1 MKVADGFWLSKK
13 GYEVN
18 YASQAYK
25 VETTENAIKV
35 LATPYTVMNRGM
47 TLGGPNLEITYSSTC
62 ENTIKV
68 HIDHYRG
75 GLDNIPR
82 FELNEDPNF
91 KPVINRS
98 EDSVELI
105 SGDTKVVI
113 RIADDWDVQ
122 FYYKDR
128 HLTGGA
134 WRSTSIIH
142 ENQFHANARME
153 LQEDDQDFNYPQD
166 PNRTYIREQL
176 KTDIG
181 ECIYGF
187 GEKFTPFVKNGQVVE
202 IWNSDGSTCSDQSYK
217 NIPFYISS
225 KSYGVFVNSSDKVS
239 FEVNSDTVS
248 KVTFTQ
254 PGEELEYFIIGGEN
268 LEDVLKHYTDLTGK
282 PSLPP
287 AYTFGLWL
295 STSFTTSYDEETVT
309 SFIDGMKDRKIP
321 LQVFHFDCFW
331 MKEYEWCNFEWD
343 KDMFPDPEGLLK
355 RLHDRGLEIC
365 VWINSYVGQQSKLF
379 DIGKEKGYFIK
390 NLDGSVYQ
398 SDMWQPGMAIVDFTN
413 PEACEWFK
421 GLLKKLFDMGV
432 NNIKT
437 DFGERIPTK
446 VKYFNG
452 KDPIKMHNY
461 YTYLY
466 NKCVFEALEEYYGKD
481 KACLFARSATVGGQ
495 KFPVHWG
502 GDCYAEYSAMSET
515 LRGGLSLC
523 SSGFGFFSHDMG
535 GFEATAPADVYKRWC
550 AFGLLSTHSRLHGS
564 TSYRVPWVY
573 DEDGDT
579 EACDVLRH
587 YTVLKGRLMPYLWAQ
602 ANKTHT
608 EGVPMMRSMIIAFS
622 DDTACKYLDQQY
634 MLGDNLCIVPVMNE
648 EGIAEFYVPDNGTWT
663 DIQSG
668 ETYEGGKYYTRK
680 CDYFQTP
687 ILARPNSIVTYGN
700 FDAEDKM
707 TVVYDYLQ
715 DAEAVVYGLEDG
727 KTAQATIFDSE
738 SNKITDITATRNGN
752 VITVSYAATD
762 KSFKVTAEGKT
773 VEAKAGS
780 TSVEITL

>member
-68 HIDHYRG
+68 RIDHYRG

-142 ENQFHANARME
+142 ESQFHANARME

-187 GEKFTPFVKNGQVVE
+187 GDKFTPFVKNGQVVE
-202 IWNSDGSTCSDQSYK
+202 IWNSDGGTCSDQSYK

-295 STSFTTSYDEETVT
+295 STSFTTSYDEKTVT

-727 KTAQATIFDSE
+727 KTAQAAIFDSE

-773 VEAKAGS
+773 VS
-780 TSVEITL
+780 

>member
-202 IWNSDGSTCSDQSYK
+202 IWNSDGGTCSDQSYK

-715 DAEAVVYGLEDG
+715 DAEVVVYGLEDG
-727 KTAQATIFDSE
+727 KTAQAAIFDSE